1 MQELLEIQTKINE
14 INYKKDSKKGLI
26 LQVFF
31 VIIIAVFFGIYFGLI
46 FFGNS
51 SVEVLQD
58 LNERTNILQNQ
69 IYKLNQENA
78 QLQRDYFELF
88 SIQGDYAN

>member
-1 MQELLEIQTKINE
+1 MQELLETQAKINE
-14 INYKKDSKKGLI
+14 INYKKESKKGLI
-26 LQVFF
+26 LQAFF
-31 VIIIAVFFGIYFGLI
+31 VIVIAVFFGIYFGLI

-58 LNERTNILQNQ
+58 LNERTNALQNQ

-78 QLQRDYFELF
+78 KLQKDYFELL
-88 SIQGDYAN
+88 SIQGDYDN